1 MDAKDAFDVLLDGVR
16 YGSFQRIR
24 IDAQSDSRILAAAEA
39 VLQSHAQWRSAV
51 LPQCAAKSRSHR
63 NIPIGRFDPKAEG
76 RTRALRICGMVCPSA
91 ALRTTSL
98 GWLGDTQPS
107 FVPIAHFLPFAL

>member
-1 MDAKDAFDVLLDGVR
+1 LDAKDAFDVLLDGVR

-51 LPQCAAKSRSHR
+51 LPQCAAADRTETYRSADSIR
-63 NIPIGRFDPKAEG
+63 KPKGG